1 VYRVVPIHVTWPTL
15 YAMSLVSADVGIAA
29 GRWLADSSDVQQ
41 LQGRAAAS
49 IVRAAERLQSP

>member
-1 VYRVVPIHVTWPTL
+1 
-15 YAMSLVSADVGIAA
+15 MSLVSADVGIAA